1 MAVYFVASV
10 ARTDRPFNFGLV
22 MVFAAAGP
30 ILAILIADTLFGF
43 LPEDACAGDETCFP
57 DAYDAAGRAVLQ
69 LLVAKTATF
78 YGEVELIWTPLTLL
92 LNGIGLAG
100 VIAIID
106 KVGGWAVAIQ
116 NSGDLEGSNA
126 NILQEQAARA
136 AQSQQRDYM
145 LTQVRSSQQSQDPI
159 AQQRRLIPQFT
170 LKLPLEPLSK
180 DDVDDEILEPPAH
193 C

>member
-1 MAVYFVASV
+1 M
-10 ARTDRPFNFGLV
+10 
-22 MVFAAAGP
+22 
-30 ILAILIADTLFGF
+30 
-43 LPEDACAGDETCFP
+43 
-57 DAYDAAGRAVLQ
+57 
-69 LLVAKTATF
+69 
-78 YGEVELIWTPLTLL
+78 IWTPLTLL

-100 VIAIID
+100 AIAIID

-126 NILQEQAARA
+126 NILQEQAAPA

-145 LTQVRSSQQSQDPI
+145 LAQVRSSQQSQDPI